1 MSGVEGFRMY
11 QRHPRS
17 QDARPRPLASIPPP
31 ALSGPAP
38 GSKLVVRVADSGWIL
53 GVAIRG

>member
-1 MSGVEGFRMY
+1 MY